1 MDSFVR
7 KKVTQMEQSI
17 LWPMTNQGH
26 SKSSKNKDI
35 CNCFKQLGKLNS
47 YMLSIISS
55 IYDRSKYMNPHGKIT
70 QLYIWARLLSDQE
83 MIDFTS
89 NCNFI
94 VNKSGE
100 KSYIV
105 IGFQIPYLCKKKV
118 IVFLSNTQIS
128 FLIGM
133 DLIVKP

>member
-1 MDSFVR
+1 
-7 KKVTQMEQSI
+7 
-17 LWPMTNQGH
+17 
-26 SKSSKNKDI
+26 
-35 CNCFKQLGKLNS
+35 
-47 YMLSIISS
+47 MLSIISS

-89 NCNFI
+89 NCNFM

-100 KSYIV
+100 KSYMV
-105 IGFQIPYLCKKKV
+105 GLQIPYLCKKKV